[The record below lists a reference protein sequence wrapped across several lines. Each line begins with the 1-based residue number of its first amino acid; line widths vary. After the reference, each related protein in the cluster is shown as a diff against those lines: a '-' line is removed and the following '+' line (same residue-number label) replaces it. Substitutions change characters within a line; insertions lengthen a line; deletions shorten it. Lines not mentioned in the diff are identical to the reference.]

1 MDLQSAMDSLL
12 ASEFAIAYLAET
24 LVVRGTFQVDLF
36 VAASMSA
43 PAPDEKA
50 CELLASVQPIVA
62 GKPHLKEFLTPS
74 TLARYL
80 RARNMNVSKASKMLT
95 DTLNWCATCN
105 VARQK

>member
-1 MDLQSAMDSLL
+1 MDSLL
-12 ASEFAIAYLAET
+12 ASEFANAYLAET

-43 PAPDEKA
+43 PAPDEQKA
-50 CELLASVQPIVA
+50 SELLASVQPIVT